1 MSYQEILYE
10 VSERIATIT
19 LFRPDKLNAWTA
31 RMGREVRDAMEAA
44 DGDGEVRVIVLTGA
58 GKGFCA
64 GADMSLLAGLADGGG
79 VAAGEAHA
87 LRHQAAAH
95 LSERVPPDFQGT
107 YSYFPSLS
115 KPVIAAINGHAVGLG
130 LVIALY
136 CDLRFASTEAKF
148 GTAFARRGLIAEF
161 GTAWMLPRLIGP
173 SNALDLLL
181 SARTIGA
188 AEALRMGLINRVL
201 PADVFVED
209 VRTYA
214 RELAT
219 QVSPRSMAAIK
230 QQVYRA
236 MFQTLAEATESA
248 EQAML
253 DSLQSEDFKEGLA
266 HFYEKRAPSFTGR

>member
-31 RMGREVRDAMEAA
+31 RMGREVREAMEAA

-64 GADMSLLAGLADGGG
+64 GADMSLLAGVADGGG

-87 LRHQAAAH
+87 LRHQASAH
-95 LSERVPPDFQGT
+95 LIERVPPDFQGT

-148 GTAFARRGLIAEF
+148 STAFARRGLIAEF
-161 GTAWMLPRLIGP
+161 GTAWMLPRLIGL
-173 SNALDLLL
+173 SNAIDLLL
-181 SARTIGA
+181 SARTAVA
-188 AEALRMGLINRVL
+188 AEALRMGLINRVF
-201 PADVFVED
+201 PVDTFFED
-209 VRTYA
+209 VRAYA

-266 HFYEKRAPSFTGR
+266 HFHEKRAPSFTGR